1 MSLGTV
7 PFLSGTR
14 YKRCQNIV
22 FSRVNRTRDASR
34 STTGAWGRA
43 QGHHPSSQRNK
54 TCVRQQQPVG
64 RGTRTLSAARRLDTV
79 AIRGDINDA
88 APWSVRSSGKVR
100 DNGGGPV
107 DAVMRWERVSNNYS
121 VSMTSWAERVAA
133 EANAVSIW
141 IIEDRDR
148 RREEKSI
155 IPPFL
160 FSYRWIV

>member
-1 MSLGTV
+1 MSKYCFQSCKQNAWRITIDDRRMRSRTGPSIIATKQNLRPAAAACRKGHWHAV
-7 PFLSGTR
+7 SGDD
-14 YKRCQNIV
+14 
-22 FSRVNRTRDASR
+22 S
-34 STTGAWGRA
+34 
-43 QGHHPSSQRNK
+43 P
-54 TCVRQQQPVG
+54 
-64 RGTRTLSAARRLDTV
+64 DTV